1 MQPEESLSLFDSDS
15 SFSMWKKT
23 KSEKTG
29 NVTKQ
34 YETNTHT
41 VYDLFVKM

>member
-1 MQPEESLSLFDSDS
+1 MQPEESLSFLDS

-34 YETNTHT
+34 
-41 VYDLFVKM
+41 

>member
-1 MQPEESLSLFDSDS
+1 MQPEESLSFFDS
-15 SFSMWKKT
+15 SFNMWKNT

-34 YETNTHT
+34 
-41 VYDLFVKM
+41 